1 MEMEKR
7 WEELISMFCNDY
19 DKNISELSWIASD
32 SESPPI
38 FSRGLVA

>member
-19 DKNISELSWIASD
+19 DKIASD
-32 SESPPI
+32 SESPL
-38 FSRGLVA
+38 F